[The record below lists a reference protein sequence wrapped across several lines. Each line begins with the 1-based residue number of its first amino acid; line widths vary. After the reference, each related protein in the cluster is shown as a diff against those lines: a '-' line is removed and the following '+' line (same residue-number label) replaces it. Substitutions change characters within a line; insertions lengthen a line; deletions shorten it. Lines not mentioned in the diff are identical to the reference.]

1 MPCCIIILL
10 FSLWEA
16 DPVVLNASLPMRILR
31 VPKSCANSKVL
42 EFQGPMCTCRGLFGY
57 GSKSQL
63 ASQEGT
69 AMHVAVH
76 EGHTDVVKLLLGF
89 KPRSSR
95 PKLPWRAQSNSRC
108 CTSPWRCSGLRS
120 WRCCSPRALSQCA
133 ADPSVWGGDFTWKMD
148 PEEFAGA
155 RMTPLHLAT
164 MLGHTDLVR
173 LLLEAGA
180 DRSAMCNGALSSTV
194 VPTAELSWV
203 SLNTLDKMYT
213 DLIVDLL
220 IKDSTVFEVKIVC
233 IVDGQST
240 HYNSIVTHGT

>member
-1 MPCCIIILL
+1 
-10 FSLWEA
+10 
-16 DPVVLNASLPMRILR
+16 
-31 VPKSCANSKVL
+31 
-42 EFQGPMCTCRGLFGY
+42 
-57 GSKSQL
+57 
-63 ASQEGT
+63 
-69 AMHVAVH
+69 
-76 EGHTDVVKLLLGF
+76 
-89 KPRSSR
+89 
-95 PKLPWRAQSNSRC
+95 
-108 CTSPWRCSGLRS
+108 
-120 WRCCSPRALSQCA
+120 
-133 ADPSVWGGDFTWKMD
+133 MD